1 MNADRRAKFGGALRQ
16 SLTSSGMSQSELA
29 RQIGTT
35 QAAVYN
41 WVAGRHLPMVE
52 TTARMA
58 DVLGDPH
65 LLKLLISLRTMA
77 CEVCKRPL
85 VRGSKSARIFCGP
98 DCSRLAEKGI
108 KRTPFRDPEGR
119 QSAIEAMCRSCE
131 PDGVCRQAKCPL
143 RRYSPLPFVHGMNR
157 SRNGEV

>member
-1 MNADRRAKFGGALRQ
+1 MTPDRRSKFGGALRK
-16 SLTSSGMSQSELA
+16 SLMDASMSQSELA

-41 WVAGRHLPMVE
+41 WISGRHLPMVE
-52 TTARMA
+52 TGAKMA
-58 DVLGDPH
+58 DVLGDQQ
-65 LLKLLISLRTMA
+65 LLKLLISLRTIG

-98 DCSRLAEKGI
+98 DCARLAEKGI

-131 PDGVCRQAKCPL
+131 PEGVCRVPDCPL
-143 RRYSPLPFVHGMNR
+143 RRYSPFPFVADPAR
-157 SRNGEV
+157 KDR